1 MDFTHGG
8 NVYKVAR
15 ENQIELDKIVDFSA
29 NINPLG
35 LSALGD
41 QRLKASWNGL
51 LHYPDPEYVELK
63 SALAKFH
70 NCNKEHIFLGNGAI
84 EAIFF
89 LMASIRPESAMLLAP
104 TFVEYERALK
114 IAKSNVGFYY
124 LKEADGFKLD
134 LESYMEEARKYQCL
148 VICNPN
154 NPTGQLIKKSD
165 MAKIVQFSIDY
176 GKTLILDEAFMDF
189 TDDDESHSCINL
201 IPTHPDLFILRS
213 ITKFFAVPGLRLG
226 YVLTSN
232 QAFSEIYKQEKAP
245 WAINHFAQE
254 YTIAA
259 LEDEAYIKASKVYIQ
274 KERKYLFDQLHALDG
289 IEAYPTMGNYIFLK
303 YTGDKALKQALEQKG
318 ILIRSC
324 SNYRG
329 LDEGYFR
336 VAVKAH
342 DDNELLIKA
351 VKEIL

>member
-35 LSALGD
+35 LSTLGN
-41 QRLKASWNGL
+41 QRLKESWNGL

-63 SALAKFH
+63 SALSKFH
-70 NCNKEHIFLGNGAI
+70 NCRKEHIFLGNGAI

-89 LMASIRPESAMLLAP
+89 LMASIRPESALLLAP

-124 LKEADGFKLD
+124 LEESNDYKLD
-134 LESYMEEARKYQCL
+134 LESYMEVAKAYKCL

-154 NPTGQLIKKSD
+154 NPTGQLIKKAD
-165 MAKIVQFSIDY
+165 MKKIIEFSIDY
-176 GKTLILDEAFMDF
+176 GKILILDEAFMDF
-189 TDDDESHSCINL
+189 TDDDESHSCIDL
-201 IPTHPDLFILRS
+201 IPTHPDLFVLRS

-232 QAFSEIYKQEKAP
+232 QAFSKVYNCEKAP

-254 YTIAA
+254 YTIGA
-259 LEDEAYIKASKVYIQ
+259 LEDEAYIKASKAYIQ
-274 KERKYLFDQLHALDG
+274 KERKYLLDQLQALKG
-289 IEAYPTMGNYIFLK
+289 IKAYPTMGNYIFLK
-303 YTGDKALKQALEQKG
+303 YTGTKDLKKTLEQKG

-329 LDEGYFR
+329 LDEGDFR

-342 DDNELLIKA
+342 DDNELLLKTF
-351 VKEIL
+351 KEIL